1 MNTPYT
7 TKSGLKIGSRYCENG
22 ITMPIDD
29 KDMLLLQTALICPQV
44 AKKELIDDLF
54 VKVCIVIFL
63 IFVFYKFIFR

>member
-7 TKSGLKIGSRYCENG
+7 TKSGLKIGSRHGENG

-29 KDMLLLQTALICPQV
+29 KDMLLLQKALICPQV

-54 VKVCIVIFL
+54 VKVCVVIL
-63 IFVFYKFIFR
+63 VSLVFYKFIFR